1 MDSQADAKVSGS
13 IRRLRIL
20 KITGV
25 NPREVLQD
33 VFCFAILRLK
43 VRKEEIVLR
52 IYLQRKNMKN

>member
-20 KITGV
+20 KIMGV

-43 VRKEEIVLR
+43 VRKEEIVLW
-52 IYLQRKNMKN
+52 IYLQKRNMRN

>member
-20 KITGV
+20 KITEV

-33 VFCFAILRLK
+33 VLCFAILRLK
-43 VRKEEIVLR
+43 VRKEEIVLW